1 MVSRRYGC
9 QRNRLRTA
17 QKTVHPPKG
26 LAETQTQKQLN
37 KQAILYERE
46 IKRTPGEPVDR
57 NSTQTHYERA
67 GLNKDVLRG
76 FCDALRI
83 RLEDRRTS
91 RRKSGGVHPLLYMR
105 DFT

>member
-26 LAETQTQKQLN
+26 LTEKQTQKQLN

-46 IKRTPGEPVDR
+46 IKRTSGEPVDR
-57 NSTQTHYERA
+57 NSI
-67 GLNKDVLRG
+67 
-76 FCDALRI
+76 DALR
-83 RLEDRRTS
+83 
-91 RRKSGGVHPLLYMR
+91 SGGFEQGC
-105 DFT
+105 FTGFL